1 MSRSTRR
8 GRPRGAVGALAAVSL
23 SSILVVGATGSAQAA
38 PDGNDCTGV
47 NDVKTEKD
55 PATARSAPLQALQIS
70 QAQNIVEGLTRSRR
84 AGAGVHVAVV
94 DSGVDDTGI
103 TVDVGLGGKAL
114 KYYHGTAMA
123 GVIAGQPQKG
133 VGLVGIAPG
142 ATIYDAR
149 FYDTV
154 DSQDGVTPTEA
165 RLVDALRAMLP
176 RVGRREGQI
185 SIVTI
190 ALTVDKSTTRL
201 EAAIKAVTDK
211 GAIVVASSGNRV
223 PETQPQTEDDD
234 ADDDTGYKYGEDVTK
249 YPAGY
254 TTSNDRVVS
263 VGTTDPEG
271 QATPS
276 GLLSS
281 TIDVVTPTYGA
292 VSYAI
297 NRSTCSFYAASTSV
311 AAAEVSG
318 ILALLRAAFPRD
330 TPEQLIARLEV
341 TATGES
347 ASAGGAVD
355 KYRGRGIVQPVEA
368 LTRPLRPSLDGRVG
382 PPKQRPPA
390 VAPAVLPQAEPDVL
404 RSTRRNAVWWG
415 LFGGGALVVALLL
428 RPVLSR
434 RRTAPGRR

>member
-1 MSRSTRR
+1 MGRS
-8 GRPRGAVGALAAVSL
+8 
-23 SSILVVGATGSAQAA
+23 
-38 PDGNDCTGV
+38 
-47 NDVKTEKD
+47 
-55 PATARSAPLQALQIS
+55 
-70 QAQNIVEGLTRSRR
+70 
-84 AGAGVHVAVV
+84 
-94 DSGVDDTGI
+94 
-103 TVDVGLGGKAL
+103 
-114 KYYHGTAMA
+114 
-123 GVIAGQPQKG
+123 
-133 VGLVGIAPG
+133 
-142 ATIYDAR
+142 
-149 FYDTV
+149 
-154 DSQDGVTPTEA
+154 
-165 RLVDALRAMLP
+165 
-176 RVGRREGQI
+176 EGQI

-190 ALTVDKSTTRL
+190 ALTVDKSTPRL
-201 EAAIKAVTDK
+201 RAAIKAVTDK

-223 PETQPQTEDDD
+223 SETQPQSDDD
-234 ADDDTGYKYGEDVTK
+234 SAADDDTDYEYGEDVTK

-281 TIDVVTPTYGA
+281 TIDVVVPTYGA

-318 ILALLRAAFPRD
+318 ILALLRAAFPKDR
-330 TPEQLIARLEV
+330 PEQLIARLEV

-368 LTRPLRPSLDGRVG
+368 LTRPLRPSITGRVG
-382 PPKQRPPA
+382 PPAQRPPE
-390 VAPAVLPQAEPDVL
+390 VAPAALPQAEPDVL